1 MDLEELRSAW
11 EEMSSKLE
19 AQKSVTDDIILKMT
33 KENYK
38 NNLNKISRPE
48 SYGAIIA
55 LFGALAILFN
65 FYQLDTWLLR
75 VCGSISL
82 IIMIVLPLLSLIYLR
97 RMQHIDVSENN
108 YKDVV
113 QKFSK
118 NKQRF
123 QRLQKTSVYIGF
135 VFMIILIP
143 VTSKLMNGEDIFS
156 QPFKPFW
163 FWFLPLA
170 FIFYYLFSKKVLKC
184 YTSNIN
190 RANRLLNDLER

>member
-1 MDLEELRSAW
+1 
-11 EEMSSKLE
+11 
-19 AQKSVTDDIILKMT
+19 
-33 KENYK
+33 
-38 NNLNKISRPE
+38 
-48 SYGAIIA
+48 
-55 LFGALAILFN
+55 
-65 FYQLDTWLLR
+65 
-75 VCGSISL
+75 
-82 IIMIVLPLLSLIYLR
+82 
-97 RMQHIDVSENN
+97 MQNVDVSKNN

-113 QKFSK
+113 QKFSI

-123 QRLQKTSVYIGF
+123 QRLQKTSVYIGY

-163 FWFLPLA
+163 YWFLPLA